1 MDEERGQEMSIVQH
15 EVEHSKIGLSKK
27 IQKKIDE
34 AIAKIPKQGG
44 GGGGVEDVN
53 VDGKTYGRR
62 NGKWVEIGSG
72 GVATETDP
80 IFSASEAANFVA
92 GDKANLDN
100 QSGVNTGDQ
109 DLSGYLTLDQ
119 TTPQTITGGIPL
131 LTGLTPTTDYQ
142 IATKKYVD
150 DNAGGTTSPA
160 DTTDISITRES
171 GNITRLDWESGKSA
185 VLNRVNGVL
194 DSVVLSS
201 DGADTTKTLLRD
213 ESGVLI
219 GITTS

>member
-1 MDEERGQEMSIVQH
+1 MSIVQH

-44 GGGGVEDVN
+44 AGGGGVEDVN
-53 VDGKTYGRR
+53 VDGKIYGRR
-62 NGKWVEIGSG
+62 NGKWVEVESG

-109 DLSGYLTLDQ
+109 DLSGYLTHDQ
-119 TTPQTITGGIPL
+119 TTPQTVTEGIPIFKDGCPAAI
-131 LTGLTPTTDYQ
+131 TRNADGFITKKEYKNGYYIEYTRNASNIITSCTDGTNTWTPTYSSGF
-142 IATKKYVD
+142 I
-150 DNAGGTTSPA
+150 TSV
-160 DTTDISITRES
+160 
-171 GNITRLDWESGKSA
+171 A
-185 VLNRVNGVL
+185 V
-194 DSVVLSS
+194 
-201 DGADTTKTLLRD
+201 T
-213 ESGVLI
+213 
-219 GITTS
+219 

>member
-1 MDEERGQEMSIVQH
+1 MPG
-15 EVEHSKIGLSKK
+15 
-27 IQKKIDE
+27 
-34 AIAKIPKQGG
+34 IAKHIKEHEIL
-44 GGGGVEDVN
+44 GVPDED
-53 VDGKTYGRR
+53 
-62 NGKWVEIGSG
+62 EIS
-72 GVATETDP
+72 
-80 IFSASEAANFVA
+80 
-92 GDKANLDN
+92 
-100 QSGVNTGDQ
+100 
-109 DLSGYLTLDQ
+109 SGYLKLNQ
-119 TTPQTITGGIPL
+119 STPQAITGGIPL

-150 DNAGGTTSPA
+150 DNAGGTTSLA

-213 ESGVLI
+213 ESGALI